1 MIKNLNEILEKHLK
15 WLNDENGGERA
26 NLSGTNL
33 SGANLSGADLSGADL
48 SRANLSGADLSGA
61 DLRIADLSG
70 ADLSRTN
77 LSGTN
82 LSGTCLRG
90 ADLRI
95 ADLSRTCLRGAN
107 LSGTNLSE
115 ACLRGAD
122 LYIADLSGA
131 DLRIADLSGADLSR
145 ANLSGTNLSR
155 ANLRGANLSG
165 TEIELTLLNKF
176 YPICCPE
183 AGSFVGWK
191 KVRGDLIVKLEVTE
205 NAKRSS
211 AFGRKCRCNEAK
223 VLDIQNLDGT
233 SADVTEVYSKHD
245 ANFAYR
251 VGETVRVDNFDEDR
265 RNECAPGIHFFITR
279 QEAVDY

>member
-15 WLNDENGGERA
+15 WLNYENGGERA
-26 NLSGTNL
+26 DLRGADLRGANIYIADL
-33 SGANLSGADLSGADL
+33 SGANLSGANLYI
-48 SRANLSGADLSGA
+48 ANLYRA
-61 DLRIADLSG
+61 DLRG
-70 ADLSRTN
+70 AK
-77 LSGTN
+77 
-82 LSGTCLRG
+82 
-90 ADLRI
+90 
-95 ADLSRTCLRGAN
+95 
-107 LSGTNLSE
+107 
-115 ACLRGAD
+115 
-122 LYIADLSGA
+122 
-131 DLRIADLSGADLSR
+131 
-145 ANLSGTNLSR
+145 
-155 ANLRGANLSG
+155 
-165 TEIELTLLNKF
+165 IELTLLNKF

-251 VGETVRVDNFDEDR
+251 VGEIVRVDDFDEDR

>member
-15 WLNDENGGERA
+15 WLNDENDGERA
-26 NLSGTNL
+26 NLSRADLSGADLYRADLYRADLSGANFYRAYFYRADLSRADLRGADLSEADLSRADLRGADLSGANL
-33 SGANLSGADLSGADL
+33 SGANLSGAYFYRADL
-48 SRANLSGADLSGA
+48 CG
-61 DLRIADLSG
+61 
-70 ADLSRTN
+70 
-77 LSGTN
+77 
-82 LSGTCLRG
+82 
-90 ADLRI
+90 
-95 ADLSRTCLRGAN
+95 
-107 LSGTNLSE
+107 
-115 ACLRGAD
+115 
-122 LYIADLSGA
+122 
-131 DLRIADLSGADLSR
+131 
-145 ANLSGTNLSR
+145 
-155 ANLRGANLSG
+155 ANLRGANLYG
-165 TEIELTLLNKF
+165 ANLYGAKIELTLLNKF

-183 AGSFVGWK
+183 VGNFVAWK
-191 KVRGDLIVKLEVTE
+191 KVRGNFIVKLEVTE

>member
-26 NLSGTNL
+26 NLSG
-33 SGANLSGADLSGADL
+33 ANLYG
-48 SRANLSGADLSGA
+48 
-61 DLRIADLSG
+61 
-70 ADLSRTN
+70 
-77 LSGTN
+77 
-82 LSGTCLRG
+82 
-90 ADLRI
+90 
-95 ADLSRTCLRGAN
+95 
-107 LSGTNLSE
+107 
-115 ACLRGAD
+115 
-122 LYIADLSGA
+122 
-131 DLRIADLSGADLSR
+131 
-145 ANLSGTNLSR
+145 
-155 ANLRGANLSG
+155 ANLRGANLYGANLYGANLYGANLSVANLYG
-165 TEIELTLLNKF
+165 ANLSETKIDPMLLNKF

-183 AGSFVGWK
+183 AGNFVAWK
-191 KVRGDLIVKLEVTE
+191 KVRGNFIVKLEVTE
-205 NAKRSS
+205 TAKRSS

-265 RNECAPGIHFFITR
+265 KNECAPGIHFFITR

>member
-26 NLSGTNL
+26 NL
-33 SGANLSGADLSGADL
+33 
-48 SRANLSGADLSGA
+48 
-61 DLRIADLSG
+61 
-70 ADLSRTN
+70 
-77 LSGTN
+77 
-82 LSGTCLRG
+82 RG
-90 ADLRI
+90 ADLRGVNLRGANFYS
-95 ADLSRTCLRGAN
+95 ADLSEANLRGADLRGAN
-107 LSGTNLSE
+107 LSGAN
-115 ACLRGAD
+115 LRGAD
-122 LYIADLSGA
+122 LYKA
-131 DLRIADLSGADLSR
+131 DLRG
-145 ANLSGTNLSR
+145 
-155 ANLRGANLSG
+155 ANLRGANFYSADLSEANLRG
-165 TEIELTLLNKF
+165 VNLYRANLRETKIDPMLLNKF

-183 AGSFVGWK
+183 AGNFVAWK
-191 KVRGDLIVKLEVTE
+191 KVRGNFIVKLEVTE